1 MPPDRPLAAGGG
13 FAVRA
18 DDVGELFVE
27 LPLYRPTLFRRAKAG
42 PADSC
47 FLAIGYAL
55 GTAVEVIV
63 HAEFA
68 TSLRRRN
75 QSDFINCFNSLREWG
90 FAKSR
95 WYRYILWRNKG

>member
-63 HAEFA
+63 HPIRVISSIVLIVYVSGA
-68 TSLRRRN
+68 
-75 QSDFINCFNSLREWG
+75 
-90 FAKSR
+90 SR
-95 WYRYILWRNKG
+95 